1 MTHTKTVN
9 QGELQY
15 KAIRELLQCGHAYAT
30 LERYEEA
37 YSSATKNFMQAGTKD
52 DEARWFLVCEAVNAV
67 AKILFDK
74 KWTEVR
80 RQAVAKL

>member
-9 QGELQY
+9 SGELQY
-15 KAIRELLQCGHAYAT
+15 KAIRELLQCGHVYAT

-37 YSSATKNFMQAGTKD
+37 YTSATKNFMQAGTP
-52 DEARWFLVCEAVNAV
+52 DEEACWYLVCEAINAI

-80 RQAVAKL
+80 RKAVAKL